1 MIFFSGEKTM
11 NNTALPDNINKSL
24 NECLQSLTSLTADI
38 NNLSD
43 TNRALA
49 YYSIYRKHKLNL
61 LLLNTEFGGLSAS
74 FSQAGL
80 LVETLAY
87 NYYTTL
93 PTLLTTLHC
102 YELIKSFAD
111 NSKIKWLLDTVTNSE
126 KPLAFCLT
134 EEQAGSDI
142 TSIETT
148 AIKNNNSILIN
159 GKKVIVINSGIA
171 SFYLLIA
178 KSSKKGRAGLN
189 AFLIPE
195 NAAGIKT
202 ERVEISAFSHSVIG
216 SVTFENVSIDT
227 QYQIGEEGSG
237 YFLLTEML
245 DKGRPLVAACCV
257 GCAQHALDIIVDHVK
272 HRKQFSK
279 HLFDFQGINFPIAE
293 FETRLHASRLLYK
306 DACQKID
313 NNEPFTKEASM
324 AKYYASRL
332 FFDITN
338 FGMDALGYR
347 SILDS
352 NEMKQLNDF
361 AKAMLFIDGTEN
373 VQKMI
378 IASLI

>member
-1 MIFFSGEKTM
+1 M
-11 NNTALPDNINKSL
+11 NSTLLPENINKALTGCLES
-24 NECLQSLTSLTADI
+24 LQSQITEI

-43 TNRALA
+43 TDRALS
-49 YYSIYRKHKLNL
+49 YYSIYRKHKIHAL
-61 LLLNTEFGGLSAS
+61 LLSKEYGGLSAS
-74 FSQAGL
+74 FKQAGF

-87 NYYTTL
+87 NYPSTL
-93 PTLLTTLHC
+93 PTLLTTIHC

-111 NSKIKWLLDTVTNSE
+111 NDKKKFLLNTVIDSQN
-126 KPLAFCLT
+126 PMAFCLT
-134 EEQAGSDI
+134 EERAGSDI
-142 TSIETT
+142 TSIQTT
-148 AIKNNNSILIN
+148 AVKNNNGILIN

-171 SFYLLIA
+171 SYYLIIA
-178 KSSKKGRAGLN
+178 QSSKKGRAGLN

-202 ERVEISAFSHSVIG
+202 ERVEISAFSNSVIG
-216 SVTFENVSIDT
+216 SVTFENVTIDA

-257 GCAQHALDIIVDHVK
+257 GAAQRALDIIVDHVK
-272 HRKQFSK
+272 NRKQFSK
-279 HLFDFQGINFPIAE
+279 HIFDFQGINFPIAE
-293 FETRLHASRLLYK
+293 FETRLHASRLLYI

-332 FFDITN
+332 FVDITN

>member
-1 MIFFSGEKTM
+1 M
-11 NNTALPDNINKSL
+11 NNTLLSENINKAL
-24 NECLQSLTSLTADI
+24 TECLQSFESLTTDI

-49 YYSIYRKHKLNL
+49 YYSIYCKHKLNL
-61 LLLNTEFGGLSAS
+61 LLLHPEYGGLSAS
-74 FSQAGL
+74 FSQAGHIF
-80 LVETLAY
+80 ETLAY
-87 NYYTTL
+87 KFYSTL
-93 PTLLTTLHC
+93 PTLLTTVHC

-111 NSKIKWLLDTVTNSE
+111 NNKMKWLLHTVTDSE

-142 TSIETT
+142 TSIQTT
-148 AIKNNNSILIN
+148 AIKKNDFILIN

-171 SFYLLIA
+171 SFYLIIA
-178 KSSKKGRAGLN
+178 QSSKKGRAGLN

-202 ERVEISAFSHSVIG
+202 ERMEISAFSNSVIG
-216 SVTFENVSIDT
+216 SVTFENVSINS

-257 GCAQHALDIIVDHVK
+257 GCAQRALDIIVDHVK

-332 FFDITN
+332 FIDVTN
-338 FGMDALGYR
+338 FGMDVLGYR
-347 SILDS
+347 SIIDS
-352 NEMKQLNDF
+352 NEMKQLNEF
-361 AKAMLFIDGTEN
+361 AKSMLFIDGTEN